1 MGFKKAILD
10 GAIAMG
16 YMFNRQVSIVIFSP
30 YYFIVHCELELL
42 ASIWCDV
49 MVIVNFDDFK
59 VCLWACEQQIVLFQC
74 VMPMIW
80 IIW

>member
-1 MGFKKAILD
+1 MGFKRAILD

-42 ASIWCDV
+42 ASI
-49 MVIVNFDDFK
+49 
-59 VCLWACEQQIVLFQC
+59 
-74 VMPMIW
+74 
-80 IIW
+80 